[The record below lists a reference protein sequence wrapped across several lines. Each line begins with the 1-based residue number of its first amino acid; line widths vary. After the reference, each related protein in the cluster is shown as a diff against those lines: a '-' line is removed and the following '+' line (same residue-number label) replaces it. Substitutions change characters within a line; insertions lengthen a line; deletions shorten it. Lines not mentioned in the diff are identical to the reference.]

1 MREEWMAV
9 ELFAGLVGMNLL
21 GWDYLGAMPVTQYC
35 GSLIALVPGV
45 TQGGAGSWAGFSQS
59 LVAVTA
65 AELGDKTFF
74 ITMILA
80 MRHPRRWVFVGA
92 YGALIAMTVLSVG
105 FGQAAAQ
112 LPPNFVKI
120 AAVILFLGF
129 GLKLLYDAWRM
140 EGAGDDDEEQAALR
154 AVEEADRRLRGGALA
169 IVVEAFSL
177 TFLAEWGD
185 RTQFTTVLLA
195 TTNGAFGVSLGGI
208 IGHGI
213 CALLAVYSGQWV
225 CQYLSE
231 RFLIAFGG
239 TLFVIFALVEAWGLR
254 G

>member
-1 MREEWMAV
+1 MVV
-9 ELFAGLVGMNLL
+9 ELLA
-21 GWDYLGAMPVTQYC
+21 DRLGADLLMGTGLGEMPIAQVSGATQ
-35 GSLIALVPGV
+35 AW
-45 TQGGAGSWAGFSQS
+45 TGAWAGFGPS

-80 MRHPRRWVFVGA
+80 MRHSRRWVFVGA

-105 FGQAAAQ
+105 FGQLMSQ
-112 LPPNFVKI
+112 FPPHLVKI
-120 AAVILFLGF
+120 AAALLFLGF

-140 EGAGDDDEEQAALR
+140 AGPGDDDEEQAALE
-154 AVEEADRRLRGGALA
+154 AVERADRRLQGGVMA
-169 IVVEAFSL
+169 IAIEAFSL

-185 RTQFTTVLLA
+185 RTQFTTILLA
-195 TTNGAFGVSLGGI
+195 TTNGSLGVTMGGI

-213 CALLAVYSGQWV
+213 CALLAVYSGRWV

-231 RFLIAFGG
+231 RVLMAFGG
-239 TLFVIFALVEAWGLR
+239 ALFVIFALVEAWGLR
-254 G
+254 S

>member
-1 MREEWMAV
+1 MSV
-9 ELFAGLVGMNLL
+9 ELFAGLVGMNLS
-21 GWDYLGAMPVTQYC
+21 AMGLRGGDMP
-35 GSLIALVPGV
+35 IALALAQ
-45 TQGGAGSWAGFSQS
+45 TWEGAWAGFSQS

-80 MRHPRRWVFVGA
+80 MRHSRRWVFVGA
-92 YGALIAMTVLSVG
+92 YGALIAMTLLSVG
-105 FGQAAAQ
+105 FGQVAAQ
-112 LPPNFVKI
+112 FPPNLVKI
-120 AAVILFLGF
+120 AAVVLFLGF

-140 EGAGDDDEEQAALR
+140 GIEANDHDEEQAALE
-154 AVEEADRRLRGGALA
+154 AVEKAEQRLKGGVMA

-195 TTNGAFGVSLGGI
+195 TTNGSLGVAMGGI

-213 CALLAVYSGQWV
+213 CALLAVYCGRWV

>member
-1 MREEWMAV
+1 MREELMVV
-9 ELFAGLVGMNLL
+9 ELFAGRFVADL
-21 GWDYLGAMPVTQYC
+21 GIDPTVL
-35 GSLIALVPGV
+35 SIALVPGM
-45 TQGGAGSWAGFSQS
+45 TQDWLGSWAGFSQS

-92 YGALIAMTVLSVG
+92 YGALIAMTLLSVG
-105 FGQAAAQ
+105 FGQAAAR
-112 LPPNFVKI
+112 LPPNWVKI
-120 AAVILFLGF
+120 AAVVLFLGF
-129 GLKLLYDAWRM
+129 GLKLLYDAWQM
-140 EGAGDDDEEQAALR
+140 EGSGDDDEEQAALA
-154 AVEEADRRLRGGALA
+154 AVERADRRLQGGVAA
-169 IVVEAFSL
+169 VVIEAFSL

-185 RTQFTTVLLA
+185 RTQFTTIMLA
-195 TTNGAFGVSLGGI
+195 TTNGPGGVALGGI

-213 CALLAVYSGQWV
+213 CALLAVYCGQWI

-231 RFLIAFGG
+231 RFLMAFGG

-254 G
+254 S

>member
-1 MREEWMAV
+1 MREELMLV
-9 ELFAGLVGMNLL
+9 ELFAGRFVADLGGDLGVLSVVLDHPWNPGWLV
-21 GWDYLGAMPVTQYC
+21 
-35 GSLIALVPGV
+35 
-45 TQGGAGSWAGFSQS
+45 SWAGFGQS

-80 MRHPRRWVFVGA
+80 MRHSRRWVFVGA

-105 FGQAAAQ
+105 FGQLMSQ
-112 LPPNFVKI
+112 FPPNVVKI
-120 AAVILFLGF
+120 AAAVLFLGF

-140 EGAGDDDEEQAALR
+140 AGPGDDDEEQAALK
-154 AVEEADRRLRGGALA
+154 AVERADRRLQGGVVA
-169 IVVEAFSL
+169 IVIEAFSL

-185 RTQFTTVLLA
+185 RTQFTTILLA
-195 TTNGAFGVSLGGI
+195 TTNGALGVTLGGI

-213 CALLAVYSGQWV
+213 CALLAVYCGRWI

-231 RFLIAFGG
+231 RFLMAFGG

-254 G
+254 S

>member
-1 MREEWMAV
+1 MREELMVV
-9 ELFAGLVGMNLL
+9 ELFAGRFVTDLGVDLGVLSVVLDHPWNPRWLV
-21 GWDYLGAMPVTQYC
+21 
-35 GSLIALVPGV
+35 
-45 TQGGAGSWAGFSQS
+45 SWAGFSQS

-80 MRHPRRWVFVGA
+80 MRYSRRWVFVGA

-105 FGQAAAQ
+105 FGRLMSRFPLHWVQ
-112 LPPNFVKI
+112 V
-120 AAVILFLGF
+120 AAVVLFLGF
-129 GLKLLYDAWRM
+129 GVKLLYDAWRM
-140 EGAGDDDEEQAALR
+140 EGSGDDDEEQAALK
-154 AVEEADRRLRGGALA
+154 AVEQAARRLQGGVAA
-169 IVVEAFSL
+169 IVIEAFSL

-195 TTNGAFGVSLGGI
+195 TTNGALGVTLGGI

-213 CALLAVYSGQWV
+213 CALLAVYCGRWI

-231 RFLIAFGG
+231 RFLMAFGG

-254 G
+254 S